1 LNDVLAQRAFL
12 HPFDCVPISEE
23 CIHLI
28 FSFRP
33 DDKKKDEAGL
43 CRAED
48 VEKAVKSGGNRST
61 RHIPEPGILA
71 QHVRRDALFS
81 SMKGKPAV
89 PSPCVWP
96 GDIQLHP
103 G

>member
-12 HPFDCVPISEE
+12 HPFDCVRVSEE

-33 DDKKKDEAGL
+33 NDRKKDQAGL

-48 VEKAVKSGGNRST
+48 DEKPVKSGENRST
-61 RHIPEPGILA
+61 RHIPEPGILTTMP
-71 QHVRRDALFS
+71 F
-81 SMKGKPAV
+81 PE
-89 PSPCVWP
+89 
-96 GDIQLHP
+96 
-103 G
+103 